1 MKKDLFMLPA
11 ALALAGCYRNV
22 DETVITVD
30 CGGTSLEFT
39 VNEFRGPPDMPLSH
53 WPELYQLRDGLPRQ
67 LVDRLYGKRRVE
79 VYAHLPEADRF
90 HLFPPLDNKARAR
103 PDVHHLQDIF
113 IDPAVFSAAEYEG
126 IKACVEKNLPAIDAA
141 FDRPLFDGEYVPRLR
156 LRSILYRAY
165 EDGFAFCGEETLGLR
180 FDCAGGRAYI
190 KTVLPGGLQL
200 CRAGSRATNAKDF
213 IGRLSADGR
222 SVKLRAPGST
232 GPADHP
238 DYGLKTLAGPDWRG
252 FYSTCRDREGKNL
265 FDHFK
270 TEPWQD

>member
-1 MKKDLFMLPA
+1 MKYLLPLAAA

-30 CGGTSLEFT
+30 CGATALEFT

-53 WPELYQLRDGLPRQ
+53 FPKLSLLRTGLPPV
-67 LVDRLYGKRRVE
+67 LADRLYGKRRVE
-79 VYAHLPEADRF
+79 VYAHLPADDKF

-103 PDVHHLQDIF
+103 PAVHHLQDIF
-113 IDPAVFSAAEYEG
+113 IDPAVFSTTEYEG
-126 IKACVEKNLPAIDAA
+126 IKTCVEKNLPAIDAA
-141 FDRPLFDGEYVPRLR
+141 FDRPLFDGEYIPRLR
-156 LRSILYRAY
+156 LRAILHRAY

-180 FDCAGGRAYI
+180 FDCSGGRAYI

-200 CRAGSRATNAKDF
+200 CRAGSRATNAKDL

-222 SVKLRAPGST
+222 SAQLRAPGST

-252 FYSTCRDREGKNL
+252 FYAACRDREGKNL

-270 TEPWQD
+270 TEPWKN